1 MILGNASI
9 RMTVNSILMSILG
22 RKGVIYMTPSTI
34 HGLEIAVDYLS
45 QTEYVTLQRKSN
57 SIPYL
62 QTRDQHNI
70 EMTYTAVRRRHFL
83 WNL

>member
-1 MILGNASI
+1 
-9 RMTVNSILMSILG
+9 MSILV
-22 RKGVIYMTPSTI
+22 RKGVIYVNPSTI
-34 HGLEIAVDYLS
+34 NGLKIAVDYPS
-45 QTEYVTLQRKSN
+45 QTEYVTLQRKAN
-57 SIPYL
+57 SRPYL